1 MRKIIGFIV
10 LLAIPVVVVGI
21 LSAQSEQ
28 SANGQALVQTG
39 RPDWAYGI
47 RSEPR
52 PSRPAD
58 DGTVFSLPDT
68 DRTFTGTQIRG
79 RSPAEP
85 RPSRPADDGT
95 VFSLPDTDR
104 TFTGTQIRGRSP
116 ADWYPGDHP
125 TPMPDVANGRTAEEG
140 AVVRAC
146 ALCHYL
152 NGQGRP
158 ENASVAGLPV
168 SYFIQQIDDFRHD
181 LRNSSEPR
189 KNNSRTMT
197 QIAKNMT
204 EEEIVAAAEY
214 FGAQPWRPWV
224 RVVETDTVFKSY
236 TLGGV
241 YLPVDCEIDNFTEC
255 EGTAATSGTEPIGLR
270 IVETPENIEHA
281 EAHRNPRSGWI
292 AYVPVGAVEKGRVLA
307 EAGQCSLCHGPGLK
321 GLGPLPGIAG
331 RTASYL
337 MRALYDMQQ
346 GTREGLWSD
355 LMKPVV
361 ADLSTEELLYLV
373 AYAASLDPQ

>member
-1 MRKIIGFIV
+1 MRKIIYFII
-10 LLAIPVVVVGI
+10 LLAILMFSGG
-21 LSAQSEQ
+21 LLDAQSEQ
-28 SANGQALVQTG
+28 STNGQALLQTG

-47 RSEPR
+47 RIEPS

-58 DGTVFSLPDT
+58 DGTIFSLPGT
-68 DRTFTGTQIRG
+68 DRTFT
-79 RSPAEP
+79 A
-85 RPSRPADDGT
+85 
-95 VFSLPDTDR
+95 
-104 TFTGTQIRGRSP
+104 TQIRGRSP

-125 TPMPDVANGRTAEEG
+125 MPMPDIVANGRTAEEG
-140 AVVRAC
+140 AAVLAC
-146 ALCHYL
+146 SLCHYP

-168 SYFIQQIDDFRHD
+168 PYFIQQMNDFRND
-181 LRNSSEPR
+181 LRNSSESR
-189 KNNSRTMT
+189 KSNSKMMT

-204 EEEIVAAAEY
+204 ANEIIAAAEY

-236 TLGGV
+236 TLGGI
-241 YLPVDCEIDNFTEC
+241 YLPVDCEINNFTEC
-255 EGTAATSGTEPIGLR
+255 QDAAATSGTEPIGLR
-270 IVETPENIEHA
+270 IIETPENIEHA
-281 EAHRNPRSGWI
+281 QVHRNPRSGWI
-292 AYVPVGAVEKGRVLA
+292 AYVPVGAIEKGRALA
-307 EAGQCSLCHGPGLK
+307 EEGQCSICHGPGLK

-355 LMKPVV
+355 LMKPAV

>member
-1 MRKIIGFIV
+1 MREIDIMQKIIGLAV
-10 LLAIPVVVVGI
+10 LIAIPVVGSV
-21 LSAQSEQ
+21 LSAQSGQ
-28 SANGQALVQTG
+28 SANGQALVQTE

-47 RSEPR
+47 PSGPR
-52 PSRPAD
+52 PPRPAD
-58 DGTVFSLPDT
+58 NGTLFSLPDT
-68 DRTFTGTQIRG
+68 DRTFT
-79 RSPAEP
+79 A
-85 RPSRPADDGT
+85 
-95 VFSLPDTDR
+95 
-104 TFTGTQIRGRSP
+104 TQIRGRSP

-125 TPMPDVANGRTAEEG
+125 TPMPDIVANGRTAEEG

-146 ALCHYL
+146 ALCHYP

-168 SYFIQQIDDFRHD
+168 SYFIQQMDDFRND

-189 KNNSRTMT
+189 KNNARTMT

-204 EEEIVAAAEY
+204 DEEIAAAAEY

-236 TLGGV
+236 TLGGI
-241 YLPVDCEIDNFTEC
+241 YLPVDCEIDKFTEC
-255 EGTAATSGTEPIGLR
+255 EDSATTSDTEPIGLR
-270 IVETPENIEHA
+270 IIETPENIEHA
-281 EAHRNPRSGWI
+281 EIHRNPRSGWI
-292 AYVPVGAVEKGRVLA
+292 AYVPVGAIEKGKALA
-307 EAGQCSLCHGPGLK
+307 EAGQCSVCHGPGLK

-355 LMKPVV
+355 LMKPVL
-361 ADLSTEELLYLV
+361 ADLSTEEMLYLV

>member
-1 MRKIIGFIV
+1 MRKVIGFIGLVTVSVVFSGV
-10 LLAIPVVVVGI
+10 LSG
-21 LSAQSEQ
+21 QSEQ
-28 SANGQALVQTG
+28 STNGQALVQTG

-47 RSEPR
+47 RLEPQPPR
-52 PSRPAD
+52 PED

-68 DRTFTGTQIRG
+68 DQTFTATQIRG
-79 RSPAEP
+79 RP
-85 RPSRPADDGT
+85 
-95 VFSLPDTDR
+95 
-104 TFTGTQIRGRSP
+104 I

-125 TPMPDVANGRTAEEG
+125 IPMPDIVANGRTEEEG
-140 AVVRAC
+140 PEVLRC
-146 ALCHYL
+146 ALCHYP

-168 SYFIQQIDDFRHD
+168 SYFIQQMDDFRHD

-189 KNNSRTMT
+189 KGNSRLMT
-197 QIAKNMT
+197 QIAKNLT
-204 EEEIVAAAEY
+204 DEEILAAAEY

-224 RVVETDTVFKSY
+224 RVVETDTVFRSY
-236 TLGGV
+236 TLGGI
-241 YLPVDCEIDNFTEC
+241 YLPVGCEIDHFTEC
-255 EGTAATSGTEPIGLR
+255 DDAATTSGAEPLGLR
-270 IVETPENIEHA
+270 IIETPENIEHA
-281 EAHRNPRSGWI
+281 EVQRNPRSGWI
-292 AYVPVGAVEKGRVLA
+292 AYVPVGAVEKGRRLA
-307 EAGQCSLCHGPGLK
+307 EAGQCSVCHGPGLK

-355 LMKPVV
+355 LMKPAV

-373 AYAASLDPQ
+373 AYAASLDPR

>member
-1 MRKIIGFIV
+1 MRKIIGCVV
-10 LLAIPVVVVGI
+10 LWAIPVVVVGV

-28 SANGQALVQTG
+28 SANGQPLVQTG

-47 RSEPR
+47 PLGPR
-52 PSRPAD
+52 P
-58 DGTVFSLPDT
+58 
-68 DRTFTGTQIRG
+68 
-79 RSPAEP
+79 P
-85 RPSRPADDGT
+85 RPEEDGT

-116 ADWYPGDHP
+116 ADWYPSDHP
-125 TPMPDVANGRTAEEG
+125 TPMPDIVANGRTAEEG

-146 ALCHYL
+146 ALCHYP

-168 SYFIQQIDDFRHD
+168 SYFIQQMDDFRHD

-224 RVVETDTVFKSY
+224 RVVETDTVFRSY
-236 TLGGV
+236 TLGGI

-281 EAHRNPRSGWI
+281 EVYRNPRSGWI
-292 AYVPVGAVEKGRVLA
+292 AYVPVGAVEKGRALA
-307 EAGQCSLCHGPGLK
+307 EDGQCSICHGPGLK

-346 GTREGLWSD
+346 GTREGLWSE

>member
-1 MRKIIGFIV
+1 MRKMAGSSV

-21 LSAQSEQ
+21 LSAQSER
-28 SANGQALVQTG
+28 STNGQALVQTE

-47 RSEPR
+47 RPEPR
-52 PSRPAD
+52 PSRPA
-58 DGTVFSLPDT
+58 
-68 DRTFTGTQIRG
+68 
-79 RSPAEP
+79 E
-85 RPSRPADDGT
+85 DGT

-125 TPMPDVANGRTAEEG
+125 TPVPDIVANGRTAEEG
-140 AVVRAC
+140 AAVRAC
-146 ALCHYL
+146 ALCHYP

-168 SYFIQQIDDFRHD
+168 SYFIQQMDDFRHD

-189 KNNSRTMT
+189 KNNSRMMT

-224 RVVETDTVFKSY
+224 RVVETDTVFRSY
-236 TLGGV
+236 TLGGI

-255 EGTAATSGTEPIGLR
+255 DDTAATSDTEPIGLR
-270 IVETPENIEHA
+270 IVETPENIEYA
-281 EAHRNPRSGWI
+281 EVHRNPRSGWI

-346 GTREGLWSD
+346 GTRQGLWSE
-355 LMKPVV
+355 LMTPVV

>member
-1 MRKIIGFIV
+1 MRKFISLIV
-10 LLAIPVVVVGI
+10 LLAVPIIVGGV
-21 LSAQSEQ
+21 LSAQTGQ
-28 SANGQALVQTG
+28 SSNGQALEQTG

-47 RSEPR
+47 RSDPR
-52 PSRPAD
+52 PARPPD
-58 DGTVFSLPDT
+58 DGKIYSLPDT
-68 DRTFTGTQIRG
+68 DRTFTA
-79 RSPAEP
+79 S
-85 RPSRPADDGT
+85 
-95 VFSLPDTDR
+95 
-104 TFTGTQIRGRSP
+104 QIRGRSP

-125 TPMPDVANGRTAEEG
+125 MPVPDIVANGRTEEEG
-140 AVVRAC
+140 AAVRAC
-146 ALCHYL
+146 ALCHYP

-168 SYFIQQIDDFRHD
+168 SYFIQQMDDFRHD

-189 KNNSRTMT
+189 KGNSRLMT
-197 QIAKNMT
+197 QIAKNLT
-204 EEEIVAAAEY
+204 DEEILAAAEY

-224 RVVETDTVFKSY
+224 RVVETDTVFRSY
-236 TLGGV
+236 TLGGI
-241 YLPVDCEIDNFTEC
+241 YLPVGCEIDHFTEC
-255 EGTAATSGTEPIGLR
+255 DDAATTSGAEPLGLR
-270 IVETPENIEHA
+270 IIETPENIEHA
-281 EAHRNPRSGWI
+281 EVQRNPRSGWI
-292 AYVPVGAVEKGRVLA
+292 AYVPVGAVEKGRRLA
-307 EAGQCSLCHGPGLK
+307 EAGQCSVCHGPGLK

-373 AYAASLDPQ
+373 AYAASLDPR